1 MKPGKLFGGTGGPL
15 WAFAGIEACAN
26 LRMRTGASRNF
37 PTWRHGE
44 AGGDRGRSSQ
54 ACPPMPVARPTRRD
68 PLVGLGVPMGTKVWR
83 RRLRADPNVV
93 SQ

>member
-1 MKPGKLFGGTGGPL
+1 MKPGKLSGGTGGAL
-15 WAFAGIEACAN
+15 WAFAGIEASAN
-26 LRMRTGASRNF
+26 LILRTGASRNF

-44 AGGDRGRSSQ
+44 ASGDRGRSSQ
-54 ACPPMPVARPTRRD
+54 ACPSDA
-68 PLVGLGVPMGTKVWR
+68 GLLAQRAVMRLFGVPMGTKVWR